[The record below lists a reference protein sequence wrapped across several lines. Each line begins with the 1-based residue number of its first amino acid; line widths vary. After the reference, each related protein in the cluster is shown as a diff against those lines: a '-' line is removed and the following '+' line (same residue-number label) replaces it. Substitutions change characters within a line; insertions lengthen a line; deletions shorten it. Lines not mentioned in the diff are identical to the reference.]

1 MTNDTYAI
9 LRPEDFE
16 RLVKDAI
23 PSNGP
28 LESLLE
34 IVPDR
39 FGVVPEGRAIMV
51 QVPAAE
57 VSLRSAPY
65 LRDYVEQAED
75 GLARLRY
82 SYEMRMPK
90 TPMFIGMDFGADEP
104 VPSPREIWM
113 ASWRW
118 SAQGAIAKAQRRLD
132 RLSNVRR
139 RKRHAELLRRSV
151 RP

>member
-1 MTNDTYAI
+1 MSTM
-9 LRPEDFE
+9 
-16 RLVKDAI
+16 
-23 PSNGP
+23 

-39 FGVVPEGRAIMV
+39 FGVVPEGRAILV
-51 QVPAAE
+51 QVPSAE

-65 LRDYVEQAED
+65 LRDYAEQAED
-75 GLARLRY
+75 RIAAMRY
-82 SYEMRMPK
+82 SYELRMPK

-104 VPSPREIWM
+104 VRRPREIWM
-113 ASWRW
+113 ATWRW
-118 SAQGAIAKAQRRLD
+118 SAQGEIVKAQRRLD

-139 RKRHAELLRRSV
+139 RKRHAELMRRSV